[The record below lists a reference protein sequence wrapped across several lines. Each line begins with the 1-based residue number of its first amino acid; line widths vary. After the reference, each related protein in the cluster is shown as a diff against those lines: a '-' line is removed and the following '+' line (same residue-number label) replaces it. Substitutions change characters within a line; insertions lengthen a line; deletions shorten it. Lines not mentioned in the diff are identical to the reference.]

1 MGDWTSDAADAIERS
16 VALVRDRTIEPARRA
31 TAGVV
36 FGTLA
41 AVVAIPA
48 IILLLVGVFRGL
60 VLAFQGEVWAA
71 WLTLGGIFI
80 GAGAF
85 CWKQRTP

>member
-16 VALVRDRTIEPARRA
+16 VALVRDRTIEPARKA
-31 TAGVV
+31 TLALV

-41 AVVAIPA
+41 ALIAIPA
-48 IILLLVGVFRGL
+48 IVLLAVGLFRIL
-60 VLAFQGEVWAA
+60 VLCFHGEVWAA

-80 GAGAF
+80 AAGAL
-85 CWKQRTP
+85 CWKRRIA